1 MFTGNTKLRFTAV
14 AMVASS
20 VGHEVSMEYK
30 RLTVKQQRFVQA
42 YDGNGV
48 AAARAAGYR
57 GTDNTLAAVAKE
69 NLQKPHIVRAIRER
83 EERRQTMIIATREQ
97 RQQFWTQTMND
108 PDVPWKDR
116 LRASEL
122 LGRSEGDFLER
133 HEVKHT
139 GIGERIERAMERLR
153 KAQAETGSSQIM

>member
-1 MFTGNTKLRFTAV
+1 
-14 AMVASS
+14 
-20 VGHEVSMEYK
+20 MEYK
-30 RLTVKQQRFVQA
+30 KLTPKQQRFVLA

-57 GTDNTLAAVAKE
+57 GNDNTLASVSKE

-83 EERRQTMIIATREQ
+83 EKMRMKQIILTRKERQIFWSATIRDENVPLRE
-97 RQQFWTQTMND
+97 
-108 PDVPWKDR
+108 R

-139 GIGERIERAMERLR
+139 GIGDRIDRAMERLR
-153 KAQAETGSSQIM
+153 KAQAEEGSSQIM